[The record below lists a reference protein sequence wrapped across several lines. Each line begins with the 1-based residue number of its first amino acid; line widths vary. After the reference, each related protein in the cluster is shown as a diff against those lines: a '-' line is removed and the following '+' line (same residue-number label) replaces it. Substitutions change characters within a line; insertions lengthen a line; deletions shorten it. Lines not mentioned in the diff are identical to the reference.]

1 VAAGVGVLRHGFA
14 FVLQRPRL
22 MVLGAV
28 PPFIMSVL
36 SVLVLVYVALH
47 SHDVAVWATP
57 FAEGWDTGWRD
68 PLRATFGVI
77 LVAATVL
84 VLVMVFTAL
93 TLLLG
98 APIYDRISEAVEAAS
113 GGVPGRVDDPA
124 RVWVPRMIGQTAITL
139 VQAVALGL
147 ALFVIGLIPGVGGV
161 VSAILGALVG
171 GFLVTRELAAGPAE
185 RRGVVRLADRRRLL
199 GREPLFT
206 LGFGIPVY
214 VLLSIPFVA
223 VAVFPPAAAG
233 ATMLTRRILGQRV
246 A

>member
-1 VAAGVGVLRHGFA
+1 MLRHGFA

-22 MVLGAV
+22 LVLGAV
-28 PPFIMSVL
+28 PPFVTSIL
-36 SVLVLVYVALH
+36 SLLVLVYVALH
-47 SHDVAVWATP
+47 SSEAARWSTP
-57 FAEGWDTGWRD
+57 FADGWDAGWRD
-68 PLRATFGVI
+68 PFRATFAVI

-84 VLVMVFTAL
+84 VLVMAFTAL
-93 TLLLG
+93 TLLIG
-98 APIYDRISEAVEAAS
+98 APIYDRISEAVETAS

-124 RVWVPRMIGQTAITL
+124 RVWVPRMIGQTAVTL
-139 VQAVALGL
+139 AQAIVLGF
-147 ALFVIGLIPGVGGV
+147 ALFLVGLIPAVGGI
-161 VSAILGALVG
+161 VSAILGALTG
-171 GFLVTRELAAGPAE
+171 GFLVTRELSAGPAE
-185 RRGVVRLADRRRLL
+185 RRGMTRLADRRRLL

-223 VAVFPPAAAG
+223 VAVFPAAAAG